1 MFTVAI
7 VVGAFCPVFRFARF
21 FFARLRFFFLFRFFA
36 ALLSDDVEE
45 EDVEEEEEA
54 PTAVIAAAVRNM
66 VFLSSFTFEFFATM
80 IWSSTAL

>member
-7 VVGAFCPVFRFARF
+7 VVGTFCPGFRARF
-21 FFARLRFFFLFRFFA
+21 FFARLRFLFLFRFFA

-45 EDVEEEEEA
+45 EDVEEGEEPPLA
-54 PTAVIAAAVRNM
+54 IITAAVRNT